1 MPASATRV
9 DRWHAISRVS
19 APLHSGKSVNV
30 AVKEQGEGLE
40 RKCVVDVNIDQEG
53 KLRWHSSRSEGLGL
67 SGFGYFCAFPWS

>member
-19 APLHSGKSVNV
+19 APLHSGTSVNV

>member
-1 MPASATRV
+1 M
-9 DRWHAISRVS
+9 
-19 APLHSGKSVNV
+19 NV